1 MTTTHDLPALQTARL
16 TLRQFTLADVGALHQ
31 ILQTPDIM
39 RYFPTPGTPTYER
52 TERIVVRQ
60 LEQWQ
65 SVGYGWWA
73 LTSGNSGDEQLIGWC
88 GLQFLPD
95 TNETEVGY
103 LLAPPFW
110 GQGLATEAARA
121 ALTFG
126 FDRFAFPEVIGITH
140 PDNIASQRVL
150 QKAGMHF
157 TRADRYFNMDCFRYA
172 VAAPHAILSPATL

>member
-1 MTTTHDLPALQTARL
+1 MTTTQDLPTLQTARL
-16 TLRQFTLADVGALHQ
+16 TLRQFTLADVDALHQ
-31 ILQTPDIM
+31 ILQTPDIL
-39 RYFPTPGTPTYER
+39 RYFPTQATPSYER
-52 TERIVVRQ
+52 TARIVARQ

-73 LTSGNSGDEQLIGWC
+73 LATRGDERLIGWC

-103 LLAPPFW
+103 LLAPLFW
-110 GQGLATEAARA
+110 GKGLATEAARA
-121 ALTFG
+121 ALTYG
-126 FDRFAFPEVIGITH
+126 FDRFAFPELIGITH

-157 TRADRYFNMDCFRYA
+157 TRADRYFSMDCFRYA

>member
-1 MTTTHDLPALQTARL
+1 MTTAHDLPTLQTARL
-16 TLRQFTLADVGALHQ
+16 TLRQFTLADVDALHQ
-31 ILQTPDIM
+31 ILQTPDIL

-52 TERIVVRQ
+52 TERIVTRQ

-73 LTSGNSGDEQLIGWC
+73 LTTPGSGRLIGWC

-95 TNETEVGY
+95 TSETEVGY

-110 GQGLATEAARA
+110 GAGLATEAARA
-121 ALTFG
+121 ALTYG
-126 FDRFAFPEVIGITH
+126 FDHFAFPEVIGITH

-172 VAAPHAILSPATL
+172 VAAPRDILSPAAM